1 MDSHSLAH
9 QCGCKIYDFL
19 GVASD
24 FNPNSTLY
32 GMYKFK
38 RGFNPEVV
46 EFIGEYD
53 MVLNKGMYLFW
64 NLAEPLYLKALVNLG
79 KLQLLLKKN
88 LSRRQ
93 NCDPAVE

>member
-1 MDSHSLAH
+1 
-9 QCGCKIYDFL
+9 
-19 GVASD
+19 
-24 FNPNSTLY
+24 
-32 GMYKFK
+32 MYKFK